1 MPAYDITET
10 VDKSTISE
18 ANGTRLQGFSNI
30 TQKYS
35 IISFPQEV
43 PFITGDA
50 VFYKPQTTRIAE
62 LTEDVYY
69 VEVLADKKQIKLY
82 ASLSLIHI

>member
-18 ANGTRLQGFSNI
+18 ANGTRLQGFSNL

-35 IISFPQEV
+35 IISFPTEV

-50 VFYKPQTTRIAE
+50 VFYKPETTRIAE

-69 VEVLADKKQIKLY
+69 VEVLSNKKIDD
-82 ASLSLIHI
+82 SLLLIFKR